1 MKCAKVF
8 ENGRSQAVRLP
19 KEYRVNDSEVRVN
32 KVGDI
37 IMLIPKKS
45 KWNSLIK
52 SLDIFTD
59 DYMDER
65 NQGVI
70 DKREEL

>member
-19 KEYRVNDSEVRVN
+19 KEYRVNDSEVSVN

-65 NQGVI
+65 NQGTI
-70 DKREEL
+70 EKREEL

>member
-19 KEYRVNDSEVRVN
+19 KEYRVNDSEVSVN

>member
-19 KEYRVNDSEVRVN
+19 KEYRVNDSEVSVN

-65 NQGVI
+65 NQGAI